1 MNLRRRRRT
10 RTGHEIQR
18 ALLVRVAAPQDISEV
33 GGDVART
40 DNTNINCIQS
50 QRKPSR
56 ATPHLAGQMER
67 LETRAVSTTKNM
79 NSHGLAYMDCKVS
92 QANYVI

>member
-10 RTGHEIQR
+10 RTGHEIQQ

-40 DNTNINCIQS
+40 DNTDID
-50 QRKPSR
+50 
-56 ATPHLAGQMER
+56 
-67 LETRAVSTTKNM
+67 STH
-79 NSHGLAYMDCKVS
+79 HGGGR
-92 QANYVI
+92 

>member
-40 DNTNINCIQS
+40 DNTDIDSTRHRGQLLTC
-50 QRKPSR
+50 
-56 ATPHLAGQMER
+56 QMER
-67 LETRAVSTTKNM
+67 LETRAVHQK
-79 NSHGLAYMDCKVS
+79 
-92 QANYVI
+92 